1 MSIARGATIDFSGGW
16 VNYAAGT
23 VRTSRLV
30 TKDGRIVDIGKADP
44 NDVYVGVVDG
54 FTEVQPRFGVL
65 RTYLA
70 HRRGSQESF
79 RAFSERH
86 SVEELTQL
94 IDAAA

>member
-1 MSIARGATIDFSGGW
+1 MVEGYDVFIGGG
-16 VNYAAGT
+16 AGT
-23 VRTSRLV
+23 EQRL
-30 TKDGRIVDIGKADP
+30 GRPLFRGIPFPDLAGRL
-44 NDVYVGVVDG
+44 
-54 FTEVQPRFGVL
+54 ERVL